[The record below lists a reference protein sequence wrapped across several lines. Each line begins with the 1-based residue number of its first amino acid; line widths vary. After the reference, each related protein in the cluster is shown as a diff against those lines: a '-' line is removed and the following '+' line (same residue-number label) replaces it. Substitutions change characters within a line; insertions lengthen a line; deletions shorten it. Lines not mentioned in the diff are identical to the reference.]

1 MAKIRADRDV
11 TGNANRT
18 ARANAEGKMKGKA
31 KAAAGPTIHEALP
44 TEEEF
49 NAAFDRI
56 KSAERKLGKAQTSAK
71 ELTTTVKVGLN
82 KAYADA
88 AAAMIGRKIS
98 IRSLKRLYVLSNRD
112 EDELTAEITGETWA
126 MRALGFRIGEQ
137 LALFPEGVKDNK
149 DAAVKARRDGRDA
162 GATNG
167 SISDNPHHPGSVPG
181 QAWAAGYHEG
191 QASLVTGSNVSNLA
205 TAKAKAKV
213 VAKAKEDF
221 YADGEDDH
229 DAAE

>member
-18 ARANAEGKMKGKA
+18 ARTNAEGKLKGKA
-31 KAAAGPTIHEALP
+31 TKAQAGPVIHEALP
-44 TEEEF
+44 TEAEF
-49 NAAFDRI
+49 NTAFDRI
-56 KSAERKLGKAQTSAK
+56 KSAERKLNKAQTAAK
-71 ELTTTVKVGLN
+71 ELTTVAKAGLN

-126 MRALGFRIGEQ
+126 MRALGFRVGEQ
-137 LALFPEGVKDNK
+137 LALFPDGVKDTK
-149 DAAVKARRDGRDA
+149 DAAAKARRDGRDA
-162 GATNG
+162 GATNA

-181 QAWAAGYHEG
+181 QAWAAGYHDG
-191 QASLVTGSNVSNLA
+191 QASLVTGSNVSNIA
-205 TAKAKAKV
+205 KARKAKAKPDDGDV
-213 VAKAKEDF
+213 EDENEPEF
-221 YADGEDDH
+221 SE
-229 DAAE
+229 AAE